1 MQLGLRKAADR
12 RRELHRPMIRA
23 AVRPPARRRPRSATV
38 LGTLAIVASGLLFV
52 GRSADPA
59 LADPPA
65 EAARTSSLRADGLA
79 ASIALERLH
88 LALEPAI
95 AAGRD
100 GTAATVSGDG
110 DPAPAFRS
118 AADRVD
124 AARGEAGVA
133 LVSVGRFSGDAA
145 AEGFTLPDLAVGP
158 ADLGAIVGQLRGA
171 AVPAST
177 FASNRRHAE
186 DTVAELASALAALE
200 RGDPQAALEAADRA
214 DRELAAVRAWKA
226 ELVTLPLW
234 TKTTGELLVA
244 VRGGSDALLSD
255 DATALAAARRQ
266 FAAAAVEAHRADVAL
281 GIAMAEGGSAIAD
294 PALRGLAH
302 AIGEVERSADGVA
315 SVLRRV
321 SER

>member
-1 MQLGLRKAADR
+1 
-12 RRELHRPMIRA
+12 MIRA

-88 LALEPAI
+88 LALEAAV

-110 DPAPAFRS
+110 DPAPALVS
-118 AADRVD
+118 AADRLD
-124 AARGEAGVA
+124 AARGPAGVA
-133 LVSVGRFSGDAA
+133 LAAVGRFSGAA
-145 AEGFTLPDLAVGP
+145 PAEGFTVPALSVGP
-158 ADLGAIVGQLRGA
+158 ADLGVIVGQLRDA
-171 AVPAST
+171 AVPASA

-186 DTVAELASALAALE
+186 RTVAELGSALAALE
-200 RGDPQAALEAADRA
+200 RGDPQAALDAADRA
-214 DRELAAVRAWKA
+214 EGELAAVRAWKA

-234 TKTTGELLVA
+234 IKTTGELLTA
-244 VRGGSDALLSD
+244 VRRGSDALISG

-294 PALRGLAH
+294 RALRGLAH
-302 AIGEVERSADGVA
+302 AIGEVDRSADGVA

-321 SER
+321 SDR